1 MPKTG
6 FNIGNLRY
14 KVDLQAPTRT
24 SDGAGGYTEAFNTI
38 AQIFADIRP
47 QNAIESYRQGQL
59 QEKVTHK
66 IYIRY
71 RSDIQTNYKIVYESR
86 SFMIK
91 GIKNMNERDRF
102 LELHCEEGVAA

>member
-47 QNAIESYRQGQL
+47 QNALESYRQGMV
-59 QEKVTHK
+59 QEKVPHK
-66 IYIRY
+66 IFIRF
-71 RSDIQTNYKIVYESR
+71 RSDVQANYKILYDNR
-86 SFMIK
+86 TFQIK

-102 LELHCEEGVAA
+102 LELLCEEGVPQ